1 MGTSNQMSEEDFS
14 YYVEEEILDEAYYNA
29 YLILTNRMTLK
40 ELLES
45 KGEMV
50 FIPYDPQVP
59 ETAEIVIDDII
70 EYFSSIE
77 DYEICAEL
85 VKVKEK
91 LNDT

>member
-1 MGTSNQMSEEDFS
+1 MDTFNQMSEEDFN

-29 YLILTNRMTLK
+29 YLILTNKTTLK
-40 ELLES
+40 ELLKS
-45 KGEMV
+45 KGEIV
-50 FIPYDPQVP
+50 FIPYDPEVP
-59 ETAEIVIDDII
+59 ETVELIIDDII